1 MESQVAGLLL
11 ELPSA
16 PRWTAAMG
24 RSTPGPGELGGHHQL
39 PACRQHPVDVYLC
52 RQRRPTG
59 QQLAAALL
67 VRSRPTTSSSAV
79 GEIVPK
85 QYRANNK
92 VEGRNRAPARGRG
105 Q

>member
-1 MESQVAGLLL
+1 
-11 ELPSA
+11 
-16 PRWTAAMG
+16 MG

-92 VEGRNRAPARGRG
+92 VEVRNRAPARGRG